1 MSNQMDKVLPLR
13 PESFVVLVTSDP
25 DCILLG
31 MLDCMYLPPDRN
43 NATCEN
49 LVTVMRLIVLTVT
62 QKTVQMFATFSK
74 NCITLLARFLLHHNC
89 VGTVTQLK
97 DLPFMAY

>member
-49 LVTVMRLIVLTVT
+49 LVTVTRLIVLTMT
-62 QKTVQMFATFSK
+62 QKTVQMFATDRKS
-74 NCITLLARFLLHHNC
+74 
-89 VGTVTQLK
+89 VV
-97 DLPFMAY
+97 